1 MNMALQIFCCL
12 IAAEFAYIFYL
23 ETVIPD
29 SGTTA
34 KVFGMD
40 VKDLKMPAMKTAMK
54 NQGVYNLGIAVFLI
68 LAAFVLHSKYA
79 VAGLLAYIVCVALYG
94 SFTVSKT
101 IILKQG
107 GLAIISLILCFFR
120 AVLQLMRNNAGIYGY
135 IAGYIEDKR

>member
-40 VKDLKMPAMKTAMK
+40 VKMPAMKTAMK
-54 NQGVYNLGIAVFLI
+54 NQGVYNLGIAVLLI

-107 GLAIISLILCFFR
+107 GLAIIALILCFF
-120 AVLQLMRNNAGIYGY
+120 
-135 IAGYIEDKR
+135 

>member
-1 MNMALQIFCCL
+1 MNIVLQIFCCL
-12 IAAEFAYIFYL
+12 IAAEFVYIFYL

-40 VKDLKMPAMKTAMK
+40 VKDLKMPAMNTAME
-54 NQGVYNLGIAVFLI
+54 NQGVYNLGIAVLLI
-68 LAAFVLHSKYA
+68 LAVFVLHSKDA
-79 VAGLLAYIVCVALYG
+79 VAGLLAYIICVALYG

-107 GLAIISLILCFFR
+107 GLAIIALILCLF
-120 AVLQLMRNNAGIYGY
+120 
-135 IAGYIEDKR
+135 

>member
-1 MNMALQIFCCL
+1 MNIVLQIFCCL

-54 NQGVYNLGIAVFLI
+54 NQGV
-68 LAAFVLHSKYA
+68 
-79 VAGLLAYIVCVALYG
+79 
-94 SFTVSKT
+94 
-101 IILKQG
+101 
-107 GLAIISLILCFFR
+107 
-120 AVLQLMRNNAGIYGY
+120 
-135 IAGYIEDKR
+135 

>member
-1 MNMALQIFCCL
+1 MALQIFCCL
-12 IAAEFAYIFYL
+12 VAAEFAYIFYL

-54 NQGVYNLGIAVFLI
+54 NLLVLAV
-68 LAAFVLHSKYA
+68 FVLHSKDA
-79 VAGLLAYIVCVALYG
+79 VAGLLAYIICVALYG

-107 GLAIISLILCFFR
+107 GLAIIALILCFF
-120 AVLQLMRNNAGIYGY
+120 
-135 IAGYIEDKR
+135 